1 MEYFSFI
8 QAVIA
13 YVESRVKTGVH
24 CYELEKLTGFSLSH
38 VRAVFAKCTGISLV
52 KYVRVRKIANAAFEM
67 AHTDKSLL
75 DIALDYGFESYDTF
89 TRAFKRV
96 IGIPPRAFRKQGL
109 IVGRVKLS
117 VGVYGPGFNGANP
130 ISQEESIM
138 DISRTQGSCILHG
151 VPKVEYQSGECT
163 PFASC
168 LKSCLSYLGQ
178 EISYSYLM
186 AASGASF
193 RLRWNTTCWDGGN
206 VDLLNIFD
214 NPMEAFQHSF
224 IAAGRN
230 YRILERT
237 TTTNQAEFIEFIK
250 VEIDHGRPV
259 IALGIIGP
267 PEACIVTGY
276 EDDGHTLLGWNFFQ
290 DNPEF
295 ASDVKIHET
304 GYFLCTTWWK
314 NPCTFA
320 LMSVS
325 EETESGIAP
334 QEILAN
340 AITVMTNPQ
349 VREYAGGPRAFDAW
363 ASALADESQFPENAV
378 LPLLFERLMCQG
390 DAMGMISEGRYYA
403 AKFLDEMGWTK
414 TASGA
419 EAAEIFRQETRVIA
433 RMTEILGGW
442 QRGEEQAKNLAQA
455 STRRALVELI
465 LEAKE
470 LDRKA
475 CTLLQSLLIELPR

>member
-1 MEYFSFI
+1 MSPGEWSCR
-8 QAVIA
+8 QNSARKA
-13 YVESRVKTGVH
+13 
-24 CYELEKLTGFSLSH
+24 L
-38 VRAVFAKCTGISLV
+38 ISCV
-52 KYVRVRKIANAAFEM
+52 
-67 AHTDKSLL
+67 
-75 DIALDYGFESYDTF
+75 
-89 TRAFKRV
+89 
-96 IGIPPRAFRKQGL
+96 
-109 IVGRVKLS
+109 
-117 VGVYGPGFNGANP
+117 
-130 ISQEESIM
+130 
-138 DISRTQGSCILHG
+138 
-151 VPKVEYQSGECT
+151 
-163 PFASC
+163 
-168 LKSCLSYLGQ
+168 
-178 EISYSYLM
+178 
-186 AASGASF
+186 
-193 RLRWNTTCWDGGN
+193 
-206 VDLLNIFD
+206 
-214 NPMEAFQHSF
+214 EAFQHSF

-304 GYFLCTTWWK
+304 GYSLCTTWWK